1 MTPFLI
7 ANGTMYI
14 TIVVLVL
21 AFMVNNPFP
30 VPSLKS
36 PWLVSTVLVLAIFAG
51 LANLVVF
58 VVAHQ

>member
-1 MTPFLI
+1 
-7 ANGTMYI
+7 MYI